1 MQPRSNKEET
11 ASFEGIASIAMSKKV
26 LVLVEE
32 HYDETEYNVFNDYFP
47 KEKIEVEY
55 GSYLWGN
62 DSLTFEGNDKTS
74 KVTVSTCVSK
84 VNLDDYV
91 GLILIG
97 GYAMDRLRYET
108 TLGATNKAP
117 AVELLRKAVTR
128 MDGNQMAIGTI
139 CHSLWLF
146 CADTSLLKGREVTCA
161 HNIVCDVANAGGK
174 VIIENGETVELH
186 QQGLL
191 ITGKHPGCVNVFVE
205 KFKEVI
211 NTI

>member
-1 MQPRSNKEET
+1 MKMT
-11 ASFEGIASIAMSKKV
+11 KKI

-32 HYDETEYNVFNDYFP
+32 HYDETEYNVFNEFFP
-47 KEKIEVEY
+47 KHSIDIEY

-62 DSLTFEGNDKTS
+62 DSITFEGNDKTS
-74 KVTVSTCVSK
+74 KVEVSTCVSK
-84 VNLDDYV
+84 VDLNDYA

-108 TLGATNKAP
+108 KVGEKNESP
-117 AVELLRKAVTR
+117 AVELLRKAVSL
-128 MDGNQMAIGTI
+128 MDNNKLAIGTI

-146 CADTSLLKGREVTCA
+146 CADTTLLKGREVTCA

-174 VIIENGETVELH
+174 IMIKDGETIELH

-191 ITGKHPGCVNVFVE
+191 ITGKHPGCVDIFVE
-205 KFKEVI
+205 KFKDVI

>member
-1 MQPRSNKEET
+1 M
-11 ASFEGIASIAMSKKV
+11 AKKV

-32 HYDETEYNVFNDYFP
+32 HYDETEYNVFNDFFP
-47 KEKIEVEY
+47 KEGIKVEY

-62 DSLTFEGNDKTS
+62 ESLTFEGNDKTS
-74 KVTVSTCVSK
+74 KVTVSTYVSK
-84 VNLDDYV
+84 VNLDDYA

-108 TLGATNKAP
+108 KLGATNQAP
-117 AVELLRKAVTR
+117 AVELLRKAVVR
-128 MDGNQMAIGTI
+128 MDNNQLAIGTI

-146 CADTSLLKGREVTCA
+146 CADTNLLKEREVTCA
-161 HNIVCDVANAGGK
+161 HNIACDVSNAGGK
-174 VIIENGETVELH
+174 IMIEDGDTVELH

-191 ITGKHPGCVNVFVE
+191 ITGKHPGCVNAFVE
-205 KFKEVI
+205 RFKEVI

>member
-1 MQPRSNKEET
+1 M
-11 ASFEGIASIAMSKKV
+11 ASLKRIASSAMAKKV

-32 HYDETEYNVFNDYFP
+32 HYDETEYNVFNEYFT
-47 KEKIEVEY
+47 KEEITVEY

-62 DSLTFEGNDKTS
+62 ESLTFEGNDKTS
-74 KVTVSTCVSK
+74 KVTVNTCVSK
-84 VNLDDYV
+84 VNLDDYA

-108 TLGATNKAP
+108 QLGESNQAP
-117 AVELLRKAVTR
+117 AVNLLRQAVSR
-128 MDGNQMAIGTI
+128 MDNNQLAIGTI

-146 CADTSLLKGREVTCA
+146 CADTNLLKGREVTCA
-161 HNIVCDVANAGGK
+161 HNIVCDVVNAGGK
-174 VIIENGETVELH
+174 IMVKNGETVELH

-191 ITGKHPGCVNVFVE
+191 ITGKHPGCVNIFVE
-205 KFKEVI
+205 RFKEVI

>member
-1 MQPRSNKEET
+1 M
-11 ASFEGIASIAMSKKV
+11 IASIAMPKKV

-32 HYDETEYNVFNDYFP
+32 HYDETEYNVFNEYFP
-47 KEKIEVEY
+47 KEGIEVEY

-74 KVTVSTCVSK
+74 KVTVNTCVSK
-84 VNLDDYV
+84 VNLDDYA

-108 TLGATNKAP
+108 TIGSDNKAP

-128 MDGNQMAIGTI
+128 MDANQMAIGTI

-146 CADTSLLKGREVTCA
+146 CADTSLIKGREVTCA

-174 VIIENGETVELH
+174 IIIKNAETVELH

-191 ITGKHPGCVNVFVE
+191 ITGKHPGCVDIFVE

-211 NTI
+211 NSI

>member
-1 MQPRSNKEET
+1 MQSEAGLGQVANIQENT
-11 ASFEGIASIAMSKKV
+11 SSTMAKKI

-32 HYDETEYNVFNDYFP
+32 HYDETEYNVFNEYFP
-47 KEKIEVEY
+47 AEGIEVEY
-55 GSYLWGN
+55 SSYLWGN

-74 KVTVSTCVSK
+74 KVQVSTCVSK
-84 VNLDDYV
+84 VNLDNYV

-108 TLGATNKAP
+108 KLGDKNEAP
-117 AVELLRKAVTR
+117 AVNLLRKAVNK
-128 MDGNQMAIGTI
+128 MDNNQLAIGTI

-161 HNIVCDVANAGGK
+161 HNIVCDAANAGAK
-174 VIIENGETVELH
+174 IMIKDGETIELH

-191 ITGKHPGCVNVFVE
+191 ITGKHPGCVDVFVK

>member
-11 ASFEGIASIAMSKKV
+11 ANFEGIASIAMSKKV

-47 KEKIEVEY
+47 KEKIDVEY

-161 HNIVCDVANAGGK
+161 HNIVCDVAMLA
-174 VIIENGETVELH
+174 
-186 QQGLL
+186 
-191 ITGKHPGCVNVFVE
+191 E
-205 KFKEVI
+205 KSSLKMVKQLNFISKDF
-211 NTI
+211 

>member
-1 MQPRSNKEET
+1 
-11 ASFEGIASIAMSKKV
+11 MSKKV

-47 KEKIEVEY
+47 KEKIDVEY

-174 VIIENGETVELH
+174 IIIENGETVELH

-205 KFKEVI
+205 RFKEVI

>member
-1 MQPRSNKEET
+1 MAKVKN
-11 ASFEGIASIAMSKKV
+11 IAWLAMTQKV

-32 HYDETEYNVFNDYFP
+32 HYDETEYNVFNDFFP
-47 KEKIEVEY
+47 KKGITVEY

-62 DSLTFEGNDKTS
+62 ESLTFEGNDKTS

-84 VNLDDYV
+84 VNLDEYA

-108 TLGATNKAP
+108 KLGTSNQAP
-117 AVELLRKAVTR
+117 AVELLRKAVAR
-128 MDGNQMAIGTI
+128 MDNNQLAIGTI

-161 HNIVCDVANAGGK
+161 HNIACDVSNAGGK
-174 VIIENGETVELH
+174 IMSKNGETVELH

-205 KFKEVI
+205 RFEEVI
-211 NTI
+211 NSI